1 MRPGAKKPFSIK
13 KSDYEEVDALIAN
26 AMNNKQPQKGYQ
38 IQQSQNDEEQV
49 KNISSRP
56 QFNLRKGAD
65 RGRDSP
71 FVEST
76 EENEFTSSQAESTQS
91 QLQSFKPQKMAF
103 KKATGSLSQQQNV
116 IDQLSQNQMQ
126 SKNTLKKP
134 SPYDS
139 IKPFAKKTNLTTSKL
154 NSDTNFEENPNS
166 QEQPLSNSILTKP
179 SFSSRPIRKKDEGQ
193 IEHVNLEPANLRKPD
208 DEDQV
213 PVLSI
218 KPFDKKIMQNPSRGL
233 KNQPQQQIEQQQ
245 ILEQPRPNSQTRT
258 INIKKKLDTKIK
270 QQINYMPIQTPII
283 NKEESEEYEQEF
295 DDYVEDKP
303 KQQAIIAAKPNLPI
317 PEKGQIDWKEQ
328 ERKQKDQE
336 ELLRIQ
342 REQEEKRRKE
352 EEEERRIQ
360 EEKRRDEEERR
371 KDEYRRREI
380 QKAAMINIHQHQQ
393 HMNHQDNVPGGL
405 LVGKQ
410 GYDKNIF
417 SAQPMNNQL
426 DSYQQNFDQVPAQP
440 SVQQVKAKGKPVL
453 KDKYREDQSE
463 KQQPQQQQIQIETR
477 NLVQANKKGGI
488 QYQSEQL
495 QQSQQ
500 FQRVQQQNE
509 IEQQQVLVE
518 DQQYNKKQ
526 QNKNQQEFSYAKN
539 EYQEEDKNI
548 YNNFSQKEVKLQ
560 PQYDPKGEY
569 IEGDEVKV
577 NLKLNDKKASLAK
590 VEAQQERVKNL
601 RQLIQLELD
610 TFETL
615 FELQPTTDYEI
626 YINKIK
632 AGTLKNSADQ
642 SDDNRVT
649 QEIQTDLFQQNEFGN
664 QFPEDQ
670 TRTFL
675 KTNVAV
681 AQKVT
686 ESMQTQTEPEIENVT
701 KNLDDATKLIEFM
714 NNVYPVFE
722 EILNSEKTNNQ
733 NNNENFLSEDIR
745 RYPIPKFIL
754 DRFKILGVR
763 TTLNDVKD
771 VYICY
776 DISQE
781 GNEWFRLSLIIKYT
795 NFRVVKYCITQSQVS
810 SLAHSNNILI
820 AGTKEGSLNLWDL
833 RETEFS
839 HLKVSNK
846 YIDAIKEGLEKNESI
861 INSAPTSSKSL
872 ANDEDTFEASVA
884 FRFPSFTTDY
894 LVQNANLLLNET
906 ESVQHSSSVVKVLIN
921 TRNSQSLE
929 FFSLEEFGKVI
940 AWNLLELQQ
949 QEAERNYIEFG
960 KYTKIK
966 VISQGFINLSQQI
979 FMNPDSI
986 CYDIQLDSEE
996 NNLYICSS
1004 LGIIKADK
1012 FCTNKIK
1019 HPRVFGE
1026 HRTTSFPTCLFVSN
1040 ETELLVAG
1048 YSDGSIKLFSK
1059 NFKDP
1064 LLSFTNF
1071 TRQKITKIFVNYQTN
1086 KSTNKKYHDI
1096 NRLIASDATGNIF
1109 LFDLS
1114 INQSSPIKS
1123 YQQISQ
1129 VNISQKK
1136 AVSVQNIPDMNGV
1149 EIFIQNEQNQ
1159 ISSFKWNYDDLVE
1172 KNPKKIY
1179 EDMKKLELIVPT
1191 YYHNF
1196 DFGGDDEILI

>member
-1 MRPGAKKPFSIK
+1 MRPGPKKPFSIK

-26 AMNNKQPQKGYQ
+26 VMNNKQPQKGYQ

-56 QFNLRKGAD
+56 QFNLRKGTD
-65 RGRDSP
+65 KGRDSP
-71 FVEST
+71 FIEST
-76 EENEFTSSQAESTQS
+76 EDNEFTSSQAESSQS
-91 QLQSFKPQKMAF
+91 QIQSFKPQKMAF
-103 KKATGSLSQQQNV
+103 KKAPGSLSHQQNE
-116 IDQLSQNQMQ
+116 IDQLIQSEMQN
-126 SKNTLKKP
+126 KNPLKKP

-139 IKPFAKKTNLTTSKL
+139 IKPFAKKTNLTTSKP
-154 NSDTNFEENPNS
+154 NSDTNFEDNS
-166 QEQPLSNSILTKP
+166 NNQEQPLSNSILTKP
-179 SFSSRPIRKKDEGQ
+179 SFSSRPIRKKE
-193 IEHVNLEPANLRKPD
+193 ENLIEPANLRKQD
-208 DEDQV
+208 EEDQTIV
-213 PVLSI
+213 QSI
-218 KPFDKKIMQNPSRGL
+218 KPFDKKSMLNPSRGL
-233 KNQPQQQIEQQQ
+233 KNQPQQQSEQYQQ
-245 ILEQPRPNSQTRT
+245 IQEQPRPSSQTRT

-283 NKEESEEYEQEF
+283 NKEESQEYEQEF
-295 DDYVEDKP
+295 EDYVEDKP

-328 ERKQKDQE
+328 ERKQKEQE

-360 EEKRRDEEERR
+360 EERRRDEEERR
-371 KDEYRRREI
+371 KDEQRRREI

-393 HMNHQDNVPGGL
+393 HQVQIDNVPGGL

-440 SVQQVKAKGKPVL
+440 SVQQAKGKAKPVL

-463 KQQPQQQQIQIETR
+463 RQQPQQQQQQQQQIQIETR
-477 NLVQANKKGGI
+477 NLVIANKKGGM
-488 QYQSEQL
+488 QYQNEQV
-495 QQSQQ
+495 QQQPQ
-500 FQRVQQQNE
+500 FQRFQQQNE
-509 IEQQQVLVE
+509 MQQQQQQVLVE
-518 DQQYNKKQ
+518 DQQYSKKQ
-526 QNKNQQEFSYAKN
+526 QEFGYAKN
-539 EYQEEDKNI
+539 QYQEEDQNI

-569 IEGDEVKV
+569 IEGDEMKV
-577 NLKLNDKKASLAK
+577 NLKLNDKKTSLAK
-590 VEAQQERVKNL
+590 IEAQQERVKNL
-601 RQLIQLELD
+601 KQLIQLELD

-649 QEIQTDLFQQNEFGN
+649 QEIQADLFQQNEFGN

-675 KTNVAV
+675 KTNVGV
-681 AQKVT
+681 AQQVT
-686 ESMQTQTEPEIENVT
+686 ESIQTQTEPQIENVT

-722 EILNSEKTNNQ
+722 EILNSEKSNNQ
-733 NNNENFLSEDIR
+733 GNNDNFLSEDVR
-745 RYPIPKFIL
+745 RYPIPKFIS
-754 DRFKILGVR
+754 DKFKILGVR

-771 VYICY
+771 SYICY

-839 HLKVSNK
+839 HQKVSNK
-846 YIDAIKEGLEKNESI
+846 YIDAIKEGLEKNESV

-872 ANDEDTFEASVA
+872 AIDEDTFEASLA
-884 FRFPSFTTDY
+884 FRFPSFTTEY

-906 ESVQHSSSVVKVLIN
+906 ESVQHSSSVVKILIN
-921 TRNSQSLE
+921 TRNNQSLE

-940 AWNLLELQQ
+940 VWNLLELQQ

-966 VISQGFINLSQQI
+966 VMSQGFINLSQQI

-1048 YSDGSIKLFSK
+1048 YSDGSIKMFSK

-1064 LLSFTNF
+1064 LLTFTNF
-1071 TRQKITKIFVNYQTN
+1071 TRQKITKIFVNQQTN
-1086 KSTNKKYHDI
+1086 KSTNKKYYDI

-1114 INQSSPIKS
+1114 INQSSPIKT
-1123 YQQISQ
+1123 YQQISKI
-1129 VNISQKK
+1129 NASQKK

-1179 EDMKKLELIVPT
+1179 EDMKKLELIIPT
-1191 YYHNF
+1191 YYHDF
-1196 DFGGDDEILI
+1196 DFGGGDEILI

>member
-13 KSDYEEVDALIAN
+13 KSDYEEADALIAM

-38 IQQSQNDEEQV
+38 IQQNQNEEEQV

-56 QFNLRKGAD
+56 QFNLRKGTD
-65 RGRDSP
+65 KGRDSP
-71 FVEST
+71 FIEST
-76 EENEFTSSQAESTQS
+76 EDNEFGSSQAAESTQS
-91 QLQSFKPQKMAF
+91 QSFKPQKMAF
-103 KKATGSLSQQQNV
+103 KKPLSHQQNE
-116 IDQLSQNQMQ
+116 IDTLIQENMQQN
-126 SKNTLKKP
+126 KNPLKKP

-139 IKPFAKKTNLTTSKL
+139 IKPFAKKTNQITSKP
-154 NSDTNFEENPNS
+154 NSDTNFEDNPYT
-166 QEQPLSNSILTKP
+166 QDQPLSNSILSKP
-179 SFSSRPIRKKDEGQ
+179 SFSSRPIRKKDESQ
-193 IEHVNLEPANLRKPD
+193 IEPANLRKPE
-208 DEDQV
+208 DEESA
-213 PVLSI
+213 PVQSI
-218 KPFDKKIMQNPSRGL
+218 KPFDKKSMLNPSRGL
-233 KNQPQQQIEQQQ
+233 KNYPQQPIEQQQ
-245 ILEQPRPNSQTRT
+245 EQIQEHPRPNSQTRT
-258 INIKKKLDTKIK
+258 INIKKKLETKIK

-283 NKEESEEYEQEF
+283 NKEESEEYEQDF

-328 ERKQKDQE
+328 ERKQREQE

-371 KDEYRRREI
+371 KDEFRRREI

-393 HMNHQDNVPGGL
+393 HLNQQDNVPGGL

-440 SVQQVKAKGKPVL
+440 SVQQAKGKAKPVL
-453 KDKYREDQSE
+453 KDKYRDDQNE
-463 KQQPQQQQIQIETR
+463 RQQPQQKDIQIETR
-477 NLVQANKKGGI
+477 NLVMANKKGGM
-488 QYQSEQL
+488 QYQSEQV
-495 QQSQQ
+495 QEQPYV
-500 FQRVQQQNE
+500 QRSQQQNQM
-509 IEQQQVLVE
+509 QQHQVLVE

-526 QNKNQQEFSYAKN
+526 QDFGYAKN
-539 EYQEEDKNI
+539 QYQEEDHNI

-577 NLKLNDKKASLAK
+577 NLKLNDKKTSLAK
-590 VEAQQERVKNL
+590 IEAQQERVKNL

-649 QEIQTDLFQQNEFGN
+649 QEIQADLFQQNEFGN

-681 AQKVT
+681 AQQVT
-686 ESMQTQTEPEIENVT
+686 EAIQTQTEPQIENVT

-722 EILNSEKTNNQ
+722 EILNTEKSNNQ
-733 NNNENFLSEDIR
+733 NNNDNFLSEDVR
-745 RYPIPKFIL
+745 RYPIPKFISEK
-754 DRFKILGVR
+754 FKILGVR

-771 VYICY
+771 AYICY

-810 SLAHSNNILI
+810 CLAHSNNILI

-839 HLKVSNK
+839 HQKVSNK
-846 YIDAIKEGLEKNESI
+846 YIDAIKEGMEKNENI

-872 ANDEDTFEASVA
+872 SNDEDTFEASLA
-884 FRFPSFTTDY
+884 FRFPSFTTEY
-894 LVQNANLLLNET
+894 LVQNANILLNET

-921 TRNSQSLE
+921 TRNNQSLE

-940 AWNLLELQQ
+940 VWNLLELQQ

-966 VISQGFINLSQQI
+966 VMSQGFINLSQQI

-1048 YSDGSIKLFSK
+1048 YSDGSIKMYSK

-1071 TRQKITKIFVNYQTN
+1071 TRQKITKIFVNQQQN
-1086 KSTNKKYHDI
+1086 KSTNKKYYDI
-1096 NRLIASDATGNIF
+1096 NRLVASDATGNIF

-1114 INQSSPIKS
+1114 INQSSPIKT
-1123 YQQISQ
+1123 YQQISK
-1129 VNISQKK
+1129 VNVSSKK
-1136 AVSVQNIPDMNGV
+1136 AVSVQNIPDINGV

-1159 ISSFKWNYDDLVE
+1159 VSSFKWNYDDLVE
-1172 KNPKKIY
+1172 KNLKKIY

-1191 YYHNF
+1191 YYHDF
-1196 DFGGDDEILI
+1196 DFGGEDEILI